1 MRRDFALQKRVIIG
15 SLSLLVLAD
24 CGLAA
29 FSWRQASAPRL
40 PQQEL
45 ERQTI
50 QLKLLQ
56 GDINRAK
63 AIQQSMP
70 ATQLDCDKFEKSLF
84 PANTGY
90 SAVLEELGRVARK
103 AGLQISG
110 VNFHRK
116 ELPTRGLSE
125 VELEATI
132 GGDYRSVVGFLNG
145 LQRSANVYTVDS
157 LALASE
163 SQLQGVAGAIRVT
176 LHVRTFFRAA

>member
-1 MRRDFALQKRVIIG
+1 MRRDFILQKRVVVG
-15 SLSLLVLAD
+15 SLALLVLAD

-29 FSWRQASAPRL
+29 FSWRQASAPRT

-45 ERQTI
+45 ERQTL

-56 GDINRAK
+56 GDIDRAK

-70 ATQLDCDKFEKSLF
+70 ATQMDCDKFEKSLF
-84 PANTGY
+84 PDATGY
-90 SAVLEELGRVARK
+90 SAVTEELGSIASK
-103 AGLQISG
+103 AGLQITG

-132 GGDYRSVVGFLNG
+132 SGDYPSVVRFLNG
-145 LQRSANVYTVDS
+145 LQRSENVYTVDS

-163 SQLQGVAGAIRVT
+163 GQAQGLASAIRVS